1 MKDEESITQQGERTI
16 VDWSAVH
23 RRLQDA
29 RAGIE
34 RALTPTPEEKKRV
47 LKARAQELAQETD
60 EQNASEETVEIVE
73 LLVAQEAYGIESSYV
88 REVYP
93 LKELT
98 RLPGTPSFVLGI
110 INVRGQ
116 IVSVVDLRRFFDL
129 PELEITD
136 NSKVVIIR
144 NDEMEFGILADAI
157 TGVRS
162 IALGEIR
169 PPLPTL
175 TGLRAE
181 YLRGVT
187 NERLAVLDAE
197 KILNDR
203 KMVVHEEVAE

>member
-1 MKDEESITQQGERTI
+1 MKDQRPITRQERRS
-16 VDWSAVH
+16 VDWSEVH
-23 RRLQDA
+23 RRLLNT

-34 RALTPTPEEKKRV
+34 RALTPALEEKKRI
-47 LKARAQELAQETD
+47 LKARAREVAQEIGEKST
-60 EQNASEETVEIVE
+60 SEETIDVVE
-73 LLVAQEAYGIESSYV
+73 LLLAQEAYGIESTYV

-98 RLPGTPSFVLGI
+98 RLPDTPTFVLGI

-129 PELEITD
+129 PETEIGE

-144 NDEMEFGILADAI
+144 SDEIEFGILADAV
-157 TGVRS
+157 TDVRS
-162 IALGEIR
+162 IALEEIR

-175 TGLRAE
+175 TGGRAE

-197 KILNDR
+197 KILSDS
-203 KMVVHEEVAE
+203 KMIVHEKV

>member
-1 MKDEESITQQGERTI
+1 MKDRRSFAQREGSRS
-16 VDWSAVH
+16 VDWSEVH

-34 RALTPTPEEKKRV
+34 QALTPAPEEKKII
-47 LKARAQELAQETD
+47 LKARARELARETG
-60 EQNASEETVEIVE
+60 ERSASEEAVEVVE
-73 LLVAQEAYGIESSYV
+73 LLLAQEAYGIESSYV

-129 PELEITD
+129 PEMDITES
-136 NSKVVIIR
+136 SKVVR
-144 NDEMEFGILADAI
+144 LRHDEMEFGILADAI

-162 IALGEIR
+162 IQLEEIR

-175 TGLRAE
+175 TGIRAE

-187 NERLAVLDAE
+187 NERLIVLDAE
-197 KILNDR
+197 KILSDR
-203 KMVVHEEVAE
+203 KMVVHEEV

>member
-1 MKDEESITQQGERTI
+1 MKNKRPLDRQEESRS
-16 VDWSAVH
+16 VDWSEVH
-23 RRLQDA
+23 RRLLDA

-34 RALTPTPEEKKRV
+34 RALSPTPEEKKRV
-47 LKARAQELAQETD
+47 LKARARELARKTSEKS
-60 EQNASEETVEIVE
+60 ASEETVEVVE
-73 LLVAQEAYGIESSYV
+73 LLLAQEAYGIESSYV

-129 PELEITD
+129 PEMEI
-136 NSKVVIIR
+136 NESSKVVRLR

-157 TGVRS
+157 TDVRS
-162 IALGEIR
+162 IAVEEIR

-175 TGLRAE
+175 TGIRAE

-203 KMVVHEEVAE
+203 KMVVDEEVAA